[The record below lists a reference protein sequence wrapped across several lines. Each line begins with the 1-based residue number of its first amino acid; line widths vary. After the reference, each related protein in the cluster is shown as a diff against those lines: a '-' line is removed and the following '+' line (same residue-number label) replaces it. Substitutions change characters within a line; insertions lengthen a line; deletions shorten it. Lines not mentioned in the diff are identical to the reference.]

1 MPDNTL
7 AGLVREQ
14 TKVLRNLNRIMER
27 MNENITVLVGCAS
40 DGTQTDEQLDLM
52 GRLKDTLKE
61 LDPDSMLVRG
71 SPKTTY
77 KSTHKYI
84 EHLRKAIRRA
94 SSYTGLGPEFDG
106 KKEEE

>member
-1 MPDNTL
+1 MLDINL
-7 AGLVREQ
+7 GSLIREQ

-40 DGTQTDEQLDLM
+40 DGTQTDEQLELM
-52 GRLKDTLKE
+52 ERLKDTLKE
-61 LDPDSMLVRG
+61 LDPDSILVRG

-84 EHLRKAIRRA
+84 ETLRKAIRRT
-94 SSYTGLGPEFDG
+94 SSYDG
-106 KKEEE
+106 TKEEE

>member
-1 MPDNTL
+1 MLDINL
-7 AGLVREQ
+7 GSLIREQ

-52 GRLKDTLKE
+52 ERLKDTL
-61 LDPDSMLVRG
+61 
-71 SPKTTY
+71 KTTY

-94 SSYTGLGPEFDG
+94 SSYDG
-106 KKEEE
+106 TKEEE

>member
-1 MPDNTL
+1 MLDINL
-7 AGLVREQ
+7 GSLIREQ

-40 DGTQTDEQLDLM
+40 DGTQTDEQIELM
-52 GRLKDTLKE
+52 ERLKDTLKQ
-61 LDPDSMLVRG
+61 LDPESILVRG

-94 SSYTGLGPEFDG
+94 SSYDET
-106 KKEEE
+106 KEEE

>member
-1 MPDNTL
+1 
-7 AGLVREQ
+7 
-14 TKVLRNLNRIMER
+14 

>member
-1 MPDNTL
+1 MLDINL
-7 AGLVREQ
+7 GSLIREQ

-52 GRLKDTLKE
+52 ERLKDTLKE
-61 LDPDSMLVRG
+61 LNPDSMLVRG

-77 KSTHKYI
+77 KATHKYI

-94 SSYTGLGPEFDG
+94 SSYDG
-106 KKEEE
+106 TKEEE

>member
-1 MPDNTL
+1 MLDINL
-7 AGLVREQ
+7 GSLIREQ

-40 DGTQTDEQLDLM
+40 DGTQTDEQLELM
-52 GRLKDTLKE
+52 ERLKDTLKQ

-84 EHLRKAIRRA
+84 ETLRNAIRRA
-94 SSYTGLGPEFDG
+94 SSYDG
-106 KKEEE
+106 TKDEE